1 MESLIA
7 DALKYSASQKLPEE
21 ASKDFKPSHVKISVV
36 GCGGAGTNTVS
47 RLHQMGLKSAETIA
61 INTDANHLKLVEADR
76 KLLIGSSITKGL
88 GAGGFPEVGMKCAEQ
103 ARGKLAEILSGSEL
117 VFITAGMGG
126 GTGTGAAPVVAQ
138 VAKENG
144 ALTVGVVTFP
154 FALERARL
162 DKADWGLEAL
172 AAICDTVV
180 IIDNNRL
187 VQYVPNLPMN
197 QAFAVADTLVAK
209 AVKGIADTI
218 MLPSLVN
225 IDFADV
231 RAILGNGG
239 MAMISVGEASGRDRV
254 PSVVKNTLEHPLL
267 DVEYAGSKGAL
278 IHVQGGAQL
287 SLGDVTTIG
296 EGITEAFDQ
305 RANVIWG
312 ARVNPDMGDRVV
324 VTSIITGV
332 HSPQVI
338 GKGMVQPKKE
348 AQYNLG
354 IAELNY

>member
-1 MESLIA
+1 MDSLVA
-7 DALKYSASQKLPEE
+7 DALTYAAKQQTPET
-21 ASKDFKPSHVKISVV
+21 ASKNLKPAGVKISVV

-47 RLHQMGLKSAETIA
+47 RLTQMGVTSAETIA
-61 INTDANHLKLVEADR
+61 INTDANHLKMVEANR
-76 KLLIGSSITKGL
+76 KLLIGASLTKGL
-88 GAGGFPEVGMKCAEQ
+88 GAGGFPEVGRKCAEQ
-103 ARGKLAEILSGSEL
+103 ARGKIGEMLSGSEL

-126 GTGTGAAPVVAQ
+126 GTGTGTAPVVAQ
-138 VAKENG
+138 VAKEQG
-144 ALTVGVVTFP
+144 AIAVGVVTFP

-172 AAICDTVV
+172 AETCDTVV

-209 AVKGIADTI
+209 AVKGISDTI

-231 RAILGNGG
+231 RSILGNAG
-239 MAMISVGEASGRDRV
+239 MAMISVGEASGRDRIAG
-254 PSVVKNTLEHPLL
+254 VVKNTLEHPLL
-267 DVEYAGSKGAL
+267 DVEYSGSKGAL
-278 IHVQGGAQL
+278 IHIQGGSQL
-287 SLGDVTTIG
+287 SLGEVTQIG

-312 ARVNPDMGDRVV
+312 ARVNPDMGEKVV

-338 GKGMVQPKKE
+338 GKSMVQPKAEK
-348 AQYNLG
+348 AYKLG
-354 IAELNY
+354 IAEINY